1 MLVMLLFTSITFTQ
15 DYGHVSNPVVDVVI
29 FEGLDALGPDNAI
42 TVPDGYFLTF
52 SRDYGTWYAFR
63 EGGPI

>member
-1 MLVMLLFTSITFTQ
+1 MKKLFSLTIMLVTLCMNAQ
-15 DYGHVSNPVVDVVI
+15 DYSHISNPVVDVVI

-52 SRDYGTWYAFR
+52 SKRYMNLVRGS
-63 EGGPI
+63 